1 MPGVTLADIYTVYAK
16 PSLDGRL
23 VIRKKTARQ
32 VSARLKAR
40 KEEVAEAKPAVDAH
54 EACVKAKKAV
64 TKRVY
69 IPGKGYE
76 EKLVCPIQEFRKFL
90 REAMPR

>member
-1 MPGVTLADIYTVYAK
+1 MPGVTLADIYTVYSK

-40 KEEVAEAKPAVDAH
+40 KDEVAKTKPAVGAH
-54 EACVKAKKAV
+54 KACSGAGKTIK
-64 TKRVY
+64 KRVY
-69 IPGKGYE
+69 VPGKGYE
-76 EKLVCPIQEFRKFL
+76 VKDVCPIKEFKKFL
-90 REAMPR
+90 SEAMPK